1 MASGIILTM
10 TRIPL
15 KQLQRDL
22 ALALVYNT
30 AVGLFLTAV
39 TPYGLSINLLYTQ
52 FIGFAIYAAVRG
64 SCLLLDLPRPG
75 LVSAAIGIPL
85 GGFVGFVLATWVKG
99 FTLAE
104 LLEAHPD
111 VPLIATATV
120 LIFGTL
126 AVWHFHDEA
135 RMLEAQAEARAER
148 LQRVEQEALAAR
160 TQLALLQAQIEPHFL
175 FNTLSNVV
183 GLIEAQP
190 VVARTMLLD
199 LTALLRTSL
208 ARTRKPVVTLG
219 EEMDLLRAYLG
230 IMAVRMGDRLRWQI
244 EADDTMLALH
254 LPPLLVQPL
263 VENAIRHGLEPKA
276 EGGHLAIRCRHE
288 ADTAIIEVED
298 SGCGFVEVNDAK
310 SIGLSNVRERLRACY
325 GSAASLTIES
335 NAYGGVTASL
345 HLPWSN
351 HAPVD
356 RR

>member
-1 MASGIILTM
+1 MPLTK
-10 TRIPL
+10 L
-15 KQLQRDL
+15 LHDL
-22 ALALVYNT
+22 GLALVYNT

-39 TPYGLSINLLYTQ
+39 TPYSLSTNLVYAQ
-52 FIGFAIYAAVRG
+52 CVGFAIYAAVRV
-64 SCLLLDLPRPG
+64 SCRLLDLPRPG
-75 LVSAAIGIPL
+75 LISAAIGIPL
-85 GGFVGFVLATWVKG
+85 GGLVGFALATWVKG

-104 LLEAHPD
+104 VLETHPD
-111 VPLIATATV
+111 VALITTATA
-120 LIFGTL
+120 LIFGIL
-126 AVWHFHDEA
+126 AIWHFHDEA

-148 LQRVEQEALAAR
+148 LQRVEQEALASR

-190 VVARTMLLD
+190 TVARTMLLD
-199 LTALLRTSL
+199 LTSLLRTSL
-208 ARTRKPVVTLG
+208 ARTRQPIVTLG
-219 EEMDLLRAYLG
+219 EELDLLRAYLG

-244 EADDTMLALH
+244 EADDTALALH

-288 ADTAIIEVED
+288 ADMAIIEVED
-298 SGCGFVEVNDAK
+298 SGCGFVDTADAD
-310 SIGLSNVRERLRACY
+310 SVGLANVRERLRAYY

-335 NAYGGVTASL
+335 NAFGGVTACL
-345 HLPWSN
+345 HLPWSA

>member
-1 MASGIILTM
+1 MTKMPLT
-10 TRIPL
+10 RL
-15 KQLQRDL
+15 LHDL
-22 ALALVYNT
+22 GLALVYNT

-39 TPYGLSINLLYTQ
+39 TPYDLATNLLYAQ
-52 FIGFAIYAAVRG
+52 CVGFAIYATVRV
-64 SCLLLDLPRPG
+64 SCRLLGLPRPG

-85 GGFVGFVLATWVKG
+85 GGLVGFALATWVKG

-104 LLEAHPD
+104 VLATHPD
-111 VPLIATATV
+111 VALITTATA
-120 LIFGTL
+120 LIFGVL

-148 LQRVEQEALAAR
+148 LQRVEQEALASR

-190 VVARTMLLD
+190 TVARTMLLD

-208 ARTRKPVVTLG
+208 TRTRRSEVTLA

-230 IMAVRMGDRLRWQI
+230 IMAVRMGTRLRWRI
-244 EADDTMLALH
+244 EADDAMLALH

-263 VENAIRHGLEPKA
+263 VENAIRHGLEPKP
-276 EGGHLAIRCRHE
+276 EGGDLIIRCLRKG
-288 ADTAIIEVED
+288 DTAVVAVED
-298 SGCGFVEVNDAK
+298 SGCGFIDTANADSV
-310 SIGLSNVRERLRACY
+310 GLANVRERLRACY
-325 GSAASLTIES
+325 GSSASLTIES
-335 NAYGGVTASL
+335 NTCGGVTAYL
-345 HLPWSN
+345 HLPWST
-351 HAPVD
+351 HASVD

>member
-1 MASGIILTM
+1 M
-10 TRIPL
+10 PP
-15 KQLQRDL
+15 KQLLNDLIL
-22 ALALVYNT
+22 ALAYNT
-30 AVGLFLTAV
+30 AVALFLTAV
-39 TPYGLSINLLYTQ
+39 TPYDLSINLLYTQ
-52 FIGFAIYAAVRG
+52 FIGFSIYAAVRG

-85 GGFVGFVLATWVKG
+85 GGFTGFVLATWVKG

-104 LLEAHPD
+104 LLAAYPD

-120 LIFGTL
+120 LIFGVL
-126 AVWHFHDEA
+126 AVWHFNDEA

-148 LQRVEQEALAAR
+148 LQRVEQEALATR

-190 VVARTMLLD
+190 MLARTMLLD

-208 ARTRKPVVTLG
+208 ARTRRSEVTLA

-230 IMAVRMGDRLRWQI
+230 IMAVRMGDRLRWRI
-244 EADDTMLALH
+244 EADDTILAMH

-263 VENAIRHGLEPKA
+263 VENAIRHGLEPKP
-276 EGGHLAIRCRHE
+276 EGGDLVIRCARMGDM
-288 ADTAIIEVED
+288 AVVEVED
-298 SGCGFVEVNDAK
+298 SGCGFVGTSDAD
-310 SIGLSNVRERLRACY
+310 SVGLANVRERLRACY

-335 NAYGGVTASL
+335 NAFGGVSASL
-345 HLPWSN
+345 HLPWSA